1 MKLKQ
6 FAPPCRVLAVVCLAL
21 LGACQKEKINDL
33 GMQLE
38 AEGFGGG
45 QKAAVSGNA
54 AYWIE
59 GETVRIN
66 GADYTVRLS
75 GSTAYVQNVP
85 EADSYRALYPNTLNS
100 TATLDGNTLTVS
112 IPDAYTYRESDGR
125 QALDLPMAA
134 YGTSDSR
141 LVFRH
146 LTAAVTVEVV
156 NHYGFTIEVDSVVVS
171 SNAYQLSGDKAIT
184 IGATPD
190 VAAATSTIATERR
203 VKVAFDGG
211 SALQVLSGQTKQVQ
225 VPVLP
230 VGSDNRFTVE
240 VRVHKV
246 DEAEVSYLFQR
257 TQGDGGSG
265 YALTRAQMGYAP
277 ATVGGVFS
285 VAADRQV
292 IISQGNLQYQAS
304 TGTWRFAQHQIDCF
318 GSSTSGGNRSAEG
331 ERPTQEKWIDL
342 FGWGTSGWGGSGAT
356 YYQPY
361 IFAAIGTGASH
372 GPTGAY
378 DLTGEYANADWGVY
392 NPISNGGNQAG
403 LWRTLTKDE
412 CEYLLSTRS
421 DGWTKATI
429 NGTKGLLL
437 LPDGYEHPEG
447 VTALPETMRQ
457 GNASFS
463 VYEIADA
470 NEWYRM
476 QAVGAIFLPNSGYM
490 GNGSVN
496 WTEGFYWFSTTF
508 GSDKAY
514 LLQIKS
520 SSVDANAY
528 STRNC
533 VRAVRLVK
541 TI

>member
-1 MKLKQ
+1 
-6 FAPPCRVLAVVCLAL
+6 
-21 LGACQKEKINDL
+21 
-33 GMQLE
+33 MQLV

-54 AYWIE
+54 AYWID

-66 GADYTVRLS
+66 GADYTVQLS
-75 GSTAYVQNVP
+75 GSTAYVQNVT
-85 EADSYRALYPNTLNS
+85 EADVYRALYPNTLNS
-100 TATLDGNTLTVS
+100 TASLDGNTLTVS
-112 IPDAYTYRESDGR
+112 IPATYTYRESDGR
-125 QALDLPMAA
+125 QALGLPMAA
-134 YGTSDSR
+134 YGTSDDR
-141 LVFRH
+141 LLFRH

-171 SNAYQLSGDKAIT
+171 SNAYQLSGDKALT
-184 IGATPD
+184 LGATPD
-190 VAAATSTIATERR
+190 VGAATTATASRRR

-211 SALQVLSGQTKQVQ
+211 TSLQVLSGQTRQVQ

-230 VGSDNRFTVE
+230 VGNDNRFTVE
-240 VRVHKV
+240 VRVHKA
-246 DEAEVSYLFQR
+246 DEAEVTCLFSR

-265 YALTRAQMGYAP
+265 YALPRATMGYAP

-304 TGTWRFAQHQIDCF
+304 SGTFRFALHQTDYI
-318 GSSTSGGNRSAEG
+318 GTSNAGNITAAAD
-331 ERPTQEKWIDL
+331 RPTQEAWIDL
-342 FGWGTSGWGGSGAT
+342 FGWGTSGWSGSGAT

-361 IFAAIGTGASH
+361 VFINLGGGSGH

-378 DLTGEYANADWGVY
+378 DLTDEYANADWGVY

-403 LWRTLTKDE
+403 QWRTMTKDE
-412 CEYLLSTRS
+412 GVYLLGTGSA
-421 DGWTKATI
+421 GWTKATI

-437 LPDGYEHPEG
+437 LPDDYEHPDG
-447 VTALPETMRQ
+447 VTDLPATLRQ
-457 GNASFS
+457 VNAAFT
-463 VYEIADA
+463 VYELTDAD
-470 NEWYRM
+470 EWCRM
-476 QAVGAIFLPNSGYM
+476 QAAGAVFLPCAGYR

-496 WTEGFYWFSTTF
+496 ASEGFYWESTAY
-508 GSDKAY
+508 GADKAY

-520 SSVDANAY
+520 PVAADAY

-533 VRAVRLVK
+533 IRAVRLVK